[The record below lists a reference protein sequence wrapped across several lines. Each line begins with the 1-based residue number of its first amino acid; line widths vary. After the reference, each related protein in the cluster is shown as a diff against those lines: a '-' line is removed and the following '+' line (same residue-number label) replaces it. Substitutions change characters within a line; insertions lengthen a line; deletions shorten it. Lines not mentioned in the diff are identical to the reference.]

1 MQKTFLL
8 FLLAGAVLLCGCD
21 KQAKINNQ
29 KIDIL
34 SQKMVQLENNQSA
47 QMAVLQSEL
56 TSLAPMLN
64 KMNDTY
70 FEKNR
75 DDAFFFHTNTLYLL
89 LTIGKQIETQLA
101 VAEAERKAETSLLYG
116 YHTNQLDSMVF
127 CTMQIEDA
135 MAAQE
140 SNIENQVNAET
151 RQVGAAVGDELLDQI
166 KSSAPDPD
174 DMARR
179 RKLEA
184 DVAQMQR
191 DLDAIKARLGITNG
205 TAAPP

>member
-8 FLLAGAVLLCGCD
+8 FLLAGTVLLCGCD